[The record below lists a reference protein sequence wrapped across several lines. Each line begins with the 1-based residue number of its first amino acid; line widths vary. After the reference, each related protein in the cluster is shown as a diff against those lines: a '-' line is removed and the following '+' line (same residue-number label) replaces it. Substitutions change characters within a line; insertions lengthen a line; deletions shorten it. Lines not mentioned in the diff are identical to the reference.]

1 MAAICSTTHL
11 YNSLKRLT
19 GDPAC
24 QLPSLRVSGRPNK
37 SKIKASPLPEQP
49 MHHAPGQAAHA
60 RTALEKSSAGTAS
73 ATFCTL
79 NSSNF
84 SEKQCAHAL
93 TAPSV
98 VEGSVPQLHSALRLE
113 TSHEK
118 SPRAPAKIPNLWKL
132 HKQQQPRLTC
142 CPSHTGPDSGAKS
155 PYTHDRWSTNLG

>member
-1 MAAICSTTHL
+1 MQPHCQTLSEQMAALCSTTHL
-11 YNSLKRLT
+11 YNSLKRLN
-19 GDPAC
+19 
-24 QLPSLRVSGRPNK
+24 QLPSLHVSGRPRK
-37 SKIKASPLPEQP
+37 TKFKASPLPEQP
-49 MHHAPGQAAHA
+49 MHHAPGQAARA

-98 VEGSVPQLHSALRLE
+98 VEGSVPQLQSALRLE

-132 HKQQQPRLTC
+132 H
-142 CPSHTGPDSGAKS
+142 
-155 PYTHDRWSTNLG
+155 TH